1 MKSSLDGIN
10 KVLMFYNI
18 FMTYTVSRMSAK
30 VTVSFVSVKK
40 RSNKAQMKWMLS
52 IICNRMAYNN
62 DKTHIINSSI
72 IAPT

>member
-40 RSNKAQMKWMLS
+40 DPIKLK
-52 IICNRMAYNN
+52 
-62 DKTHIINSSI
+62 
-72 IAPT
+72 